1 MEVVFIPVKY
11 KKPLSNEFMEKI
23 AEISCDKVGLFTTI
37 QYVNQLKQLEE
48 FLKSKG
54 KDVFVGNPTYRA
66 IERGQVL
73 GCDITSPLSISKE
86 VDCYIYLGSGYF
98 HSIPLSL
105 ELDKPI
111 FQANPVTEVVNKVNE
126 KEVERYK
133 KLRKETI
140 AKAKKAKVYGILVS
154 TKPGQN
160 FLALAKEVKKKL
172 EAKGK
177 KAYIFMFET
186 LAPESLLDFPQIEAW
201 VNTACPRIAIDDI
214 ERFDKP
220 IVNPGDLI

>member
-23 AEISCDKVGLFTTI
+23 AEVSCEKVGLFTTI
-37 QYVNQLKQLEE
+37 QYIDQLNQLEE
-48 FLKSKG
+48 FLKKKG
-54 KDVFVGNPTYRA
+54 KKVFIGEPTYRA
-66 IERGQVL
+66 VKKGQVL
-73 GCDITSPLSISKE
+73 GCDVTSPLSISKN

-98 HSIPLSL
+98 HSIALSL

-111 FQANPVTEVVNKVNE
+111 FQANPFTGVVNKVNE

-140 AKAKKAKVYGILVS
+140 AKAKKANVYGILVC
-154 TKPGQN
+154 TKQGQY
-160 FLALAKEVKKKL
+160 FPQIAKEVKKKL

-186 LAPESLLDFPQIEAW
+186 LSPESLLDFQDIEAW

-214 ERFDKP
+214 ERFDRP
-220 IVNPGDLI
+220 IVNPGDL

>member
-1 MEVVFIPVKY
+1 METVFVPVEY
-11 KKPLSNEFMEKI
+11 KKPLSDEFMEKV
-23 AEISCDKVGLFTTI
+23 AEISCNKVGIFTTI
-37 QYVNQLKQLEE
+37 QYLNQLSQLEE

-54 KDVFVGNPTYRA
+54 KEVFIGNPTYRA
-66 IERGQVL
+66 VKKGQVL
-73 GCDITSPLSISKE
+73 GCDVTSPLSVSKY

-98 HSIPLSL
+98 HSISLSL

-111 FQANPVTEVVNKVNE
+111 FQANPVTEIVNPVNQS
-126 KEVERYK
+126 EVERYK

-140 AKAKKAKVYGILVS
+140 SKAKKAKVYGILVC
-154 TKPGQN
+154 TKPGQYA
-160 FLALAKEVKKKL
+160 LGLAKELKKKI

-186 LAPESLLDFPQIEAW
+186 LSPESLLDFPNIEAW

-214 ERFDKP
+214 ERFDRP
-220 IVNPGDLI
+220 VINPGDL